1 LPEFCIRDIKTCF
14 EEDHAIGI
22 IHPHGIG
29 AKMELGTVL
38 FGVAELRD
46 QKADQNALDFHNIMI
61 LSFSIKGPGWYPS
74 PC

>member
-46 QKADQNALDFHNIMI
+46 QKADQNALDFHIMV
-61 LSFSIKGPGWYPS
+61 IKGFTITLPE
-74 PC
+74 